1 MKGGE
6 NIDQYKLLL
15 KKINQ
20 EGIELYFFQET
31 AEGMM
36 ISFVVTDED
45 LFLDLIEEAIKEGN
59 VSLTF
64 FYESEN
70 LLEPINFEL

>member
-45 LFLDLIEEAIKEGN
+45 LFLDLIEEAMKEGKRYI
-59 VSLTF
+59 TF